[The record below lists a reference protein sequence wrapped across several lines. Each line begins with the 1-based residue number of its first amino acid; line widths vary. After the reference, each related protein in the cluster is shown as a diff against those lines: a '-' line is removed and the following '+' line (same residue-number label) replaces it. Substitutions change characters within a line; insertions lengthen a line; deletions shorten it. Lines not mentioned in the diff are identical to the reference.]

1 MVEKNCEN
9 DLVGQLIDPPT
20 PRNNTCKILILVEI
34 ILCIN
39 VNVIMV
45 IMLANFS
52 LLSGNSTKIDLGSII
67 SKYNSLCFVST
78 KVYDI
83 VYKRS

>member
-1 MVEKNCEN
+1 MQ
-9 DLVGQLIDPPT
+9 DFDTG
-20 PRNNTCKILILVEI
+20 RNYSVY
-34 ILCIN
+34 IN

-52 LLSGNSTKIDLGSII
+52 LLSGNSTKIDLGSI

>member
-1 MVEKNCEN
+1 M
-9 DLVGQLIDPPT
+9 GQLIDPI
-20 PRNNTCKILILVEI
+20 RNNTCKILILVEI

-39 VNVIMV
+39 VNVIM
-45 IMLANFS
+45 LANFS
-52 LLSGNSTKIDLGSII
+52 LLSGNSTKIDLGSIS
-67 SKYNSLCFVST
+67 SKYNTLCFVST